1 MARNAPLNWCRQF
14 SEACCRRSERIS
26 ITVICDSAAT
36 LALRTNAPLY
46 AVDIWFEPE
55 RVAASIKR
63 IEVPGP
69 EEGPLDARVRVVT
82 QRLADA
88 YQEAIARH
96 PQDWHMLQKL
106 WL

>member
-1 MARNAPLNWCRQF
+1 VALLSDRDLSRNGVEVRFFGGRTRMPAGP
-14 SEACCRRSERIS
+14 AI
-26 ITVICDSAAT
+26 

-46 AVDIWFEPE
+46 AVDIWFTAD
-55 RVAASIKR
+55 RAVAEIRR
-63 IEVPGP
+63 IELPAQ
-69 EEGPLDARVRVVT
+69 EEGPLDVRVKLVT

-88 YQEAIARH
+88 YEIGIARH